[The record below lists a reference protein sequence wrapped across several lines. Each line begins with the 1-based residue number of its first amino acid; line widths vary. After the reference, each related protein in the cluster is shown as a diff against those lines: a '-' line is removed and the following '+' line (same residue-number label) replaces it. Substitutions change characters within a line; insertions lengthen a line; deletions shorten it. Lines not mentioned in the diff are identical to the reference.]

1 MNLKDYVVDITI
13 QLSDAVN
20 KMTHNSVKGLIVL
33 KNGKVYGVFTRRDLV
48 DCSHVFGVRN
58 ITIEPFVN
66 INFEY
71 CLNKIEAKYKHSKH
85 TLIPIINSKSELI
98 DIYFPIKQNHQHK
111 YNYPIVIMAGGLGT
125 RLYPYT
131 KILPKPLVPVIHDK
145 PMIEMIMD
153 SFYEYGSKNF
163 YLIVNHKKEMIKS
176 YFEEN
181 NHEYNVYYGEEIKQL
196 GTGGGLYYVKE
207 QIKETFFLTNCDILV
222 LENYDEIYEDHKQS
236 NNIVTMVVSLKSI
249 HVPYGVITIDENQKI
264 VESKEKPTYMIL
276 VNTGVYIVEPIIF
289 DYIGTEEVVDFPTV
303 INRLKDD
310 NLKVGVYPIT
320 EDKWL
325 DMGQIEELNSA
336 KIILTEIEKGGK
348 LT

>member
-131 KILPKPLVPVIHDK
+131 KILPKPPC
-145 PMIEMIMD
+145 
-153 SFYEYGSKNF
+153 SCYS
-163 YLIVNHKKEMIKS
+163 
-176 YFEEN
+176 
-181 NHEYNVYYGEEIKQL
+181 
-196 GTGGGLYYVKE
+196 
-207 QIKETFFLTNCDILV
+207 
-222 LENYDEIYEDHKQS
+222 
-236 NNIVTMVVSLKSI
+236 
-249 HVPYGVITIDENQKI
+249 
-264 VESKEKPTYMIL
+264 
-276 VNTGVYIVEPIIF
+276 
-289 DYIGTEEVVDFPTV
+289 
-303 INRLKDD
+303 
-310 NLKVGVYPIT
+310 
-320 EDKWL
+320 
-325 DMGQIEELNSA
+325 
-336 KIILTEIEKGGK
+336 
-348 LT
+348 